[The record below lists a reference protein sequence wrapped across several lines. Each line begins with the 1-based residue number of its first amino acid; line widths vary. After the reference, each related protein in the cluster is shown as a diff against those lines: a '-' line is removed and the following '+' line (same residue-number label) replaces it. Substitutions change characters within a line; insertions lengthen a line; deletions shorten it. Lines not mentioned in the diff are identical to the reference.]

1 MEEHRIDDFL
11 EATHYFSDDIF
22 YMLER
27 ILDRVSTN
35 FRKSIWDKYLGLL
48 ICFMDMAKQRRI
60 GREHV
65 NHMLVE
71 CGMFYEICHRLDS
84 HQLTNHSI
92 ELAMQEWE
100 RKL

>member
-1 MEEHRIDDFL
+1 MITSTSNNRIK
-11 EATHYFSDDIF
+11 
-22 YMLER
+22 R
-27 ILDRVSTN
+27 IVA
-35 FRKSIWDKYLGLL
+35 LGQK
-48 ICFMDMAKQRRI
+48 AKQRRI

-100 RKL
+100 REL